1 MPIRVPWPTTSN
13 TMQAAVLG
21 VLVLL
26 ACAGANVT
34 HARSPIP
41 PWCAW
46 DPGISNFNCGFYTH
60 QQCMASAWGNGGL
73 CVPNS
78 RAAYGNLRPRR
89 RWRR

>member
-1 MPIRVPWPTTSN
+1 MIKDTFWRTALN
-13 TMQAAVLG
+13 TFAPAVLSM
-21 VLVLL
+21 LVLL
-26 ACAGANVT
+26 TCAGGNAS

-60 QQCMASAWGNGGL
+60 RQCMAAAWGNGGL

-78 RAAYGNLRPRR
+78 RAAYGDLRPRR
-89 RWRR
+89 RWR